1 MNYRDLQD
9 CAAVLLELLEAQPQE
24 KSFGTAAAA
33 AMSDGF
39 GRHRGAVPLPGLA
52 GRSGTEDAVFG
63 AYNTPHR
70 DFYRDVSAAAENS
83 AEVRSV
89 PAEENPVGRGATVQ
103 FRLDA
108 GETMRNSFVGDSA
121 ESGMDMETIDRFFR
135 RDSRRYDKGFWENG

>member
-24 KSFGTAAAA
+24 KSIGTAAAE

-39 GRHRGAVPLPGLA
+39 GRRRGAASLSGPA
-52 GRSGTEDAVFG
+52 GRSNTEDTAFS
-63 AYNTPHR
+63 ADNTLRHG
-70 DFYRDVSAAAENS
+70 FYRDASAAAEKF

-89 PAEENPVGRGATVQ
+89 PADEKPVGRGATVQ